1 VSRPNPF
8 ARPGET
14 PQQTGGRFE
23 AFWAKLLGT
32 EPTIGSGNQWT
43 APMDVGDGKILW
55 SLKHSSKDTLR
66 WGSKRVKELMGE
78 VRCHLKGD
86 PDVIPGLALH
96 EEDGSTWVVLS
107 AEDFLRMERRTRA
120 RGLLQ
125 GVAVLSA
132 GPRERAGRERVPVP
146 GALLHADAERR
157 GGRLDGL
164 SRCAGDPGALSG
176 LAWTAD
182 PSQERRLRGVI

>member
-86 PDVIPGLALH
+86 PDVIPG
-96 EEDGSTWVVLS
+96 
-107 AEDFLRMERRTRA
+107 
-120 RGLLQ
+120 
-125 GVAVLSA
+125 
-132 GPRERAGRERVPVP
+132 
-146 GALLHADAERR
+146 
-157 GGRLDGL
+157 
-164 SRCAGDPGALSG
+164 
-176 LAWTAD
+176 
-182 PSQERRLRGVI
+182 